1 MREIP
6 VELTPQALAQIRRWL
21 LLLAGDDT
29 APAWDP
35 GENHDTPESLQAAA
49 QWLVDN
55 GHGGAM
61 DAQLVAVL
69 LALFSI
75 NLRGRIEAEI
85 EGRFI
90 PHSADYVWLVDLDRL
105 ARDCALTAPL
115 PSAGDQAASLA
126 AADQPSLPAPGSRR
140 PPVLAGDEGAAD
152 DVHGQETMP
161 TDHRE

>member
-35 GENHDTPESLQAAA
+35 AENHDTPESLQAAA

-61 DAQLVAVL
+61 DDQLVAVL

-75 NLRGRIEAEI
+75 NLRWKIETEI

-90 PHSADYVWLVDLDRL
+90 PQGTDNVWLVDLDRL
-105 ARDCALTAPL
+105 ARDCALTARS
-115 PSAGDQAASLA
+115 PSASEQAAALA
-126 AADQPSLPAPGSRR
+126 AAEQPSLPAPGSRR
-140 PPVLAGDEGAAD
+140 PPVLAEDKSAAD
-152 DVHGQETMP
+152 DVHGQERMP
-161 TDHRE
+161 IDHRE

>member
-21 LLLAGDDT
+21 LLLAGDDK

-61 DAQLVAVL
+61 DDQLVAVL
-69 LALFSI
+69 LALFSM
-75 NLRGRIEAEI
+75 NLRWRIEAEI

-90 PHSADYVWLVDLDRL
+90 PHGADDVWLVDLDRL
-105 ARDCALTAPL
+105 ARDCALTARS
-115 PSAGDQAASLA
+115 PSADEQAASLA
-126 AADQPSLPAPGSRR
+126 AAEQPSLPAPGSRR
-140 PPVLAGDEGAAD
+140 LRSWPE
-152 DVHGQETMP
+152 MK
-161 TDHRE
+161 

>member
-21 LLLAGDDT
+21 LLLAGDDK

-61 DAQLVAVL
+61 DDQLVAVL

-75 NLRGRIEAEI
+75 NLRWRIEAEI
-85 EGRFI
+85 EGRFTA
-90 PHSADYVWLVDLDRL
+90 HGADYVWLVDLDRL
-105 ARDCALTAPL
+105 TRDCALTARS
-115 PSAGDQAASLA
+115 PSADKQAASLA
-126 AADQPSLPAPGSRR
+126 AAEQPSLPAPGSRR
-140 PPVLAGDEGAAD
+140 LRSWPE
-152 DVHGQETMP
+152 MK
-161 TDHRE
+161 

>member
-35 GENHDTPESLQAAA
+35 GENHDAPESLQAAA

-61 DAQLVAVL
+61 DDQLVAVL

-75 NLRGRIEAEI
+75 NLRWKIETEI

-90 PHSADYVWLVDLDRL
+90 PQGADNVWLVDLDRL
-105 ARDCALTAPL
+105 ARDCALTARS
-115 PSAGDQAASLA
+115 PSAGEQAAALA
-126 AADQPSLPAPGSRR
+126 AAEQPSLPAPGSRR
-140 PPVLAGDEGAAD
+140 PPVLAEDESAAD
-152 DVHGQETMP
+152 DVHGQERMP
-161 TDHRE
+161 SDHRE

>member
-6 VELTPQALAQIRRWL
+6 VELTPQALSQIRRWL

-35 GENHDTPESLQAAA
+35 GENHDTPESLQTAAR
-49 QWLVDN
+49 WLVDN

-61 DAQLVAVL
+61 DDQLVAVL
-69 LALFSI
+69 LALFSV
-75 NLRGRIEAEI
+75 NLRRTIEAEI

-90 PHSADYVWLVDLDRL
+90 AHGADYVWLVDLDRL
-105 ARDCALTAPL
+105 ARDCALTARS
-115 PSAGDQAASLA
+115 PSADERAASLA
-126 AADQPSLPAPGSRR
+126 AAEQPSLPAPGAWR

-152 DVHGQETMP
+152 DAHGPEGMP

>member
-21 LLLAGDDT
+21 LLLAGDDK

-49 QWLVDN
+49 RWLVDN

-61 DAQLVAVL
+61 GDQLVAVL
-69 LALFSI
+69 LALFSM
-75 NLRGRIEAEI
+75 NLRWRIEAEI

-90 PHSADYVWLVDLDRL
+90 PH
-105 ARDCALTAPL
+105 
-115 PSAGDQAASLA
+115 G
-126 AADQPSLPAPGSRR
+126 
-140 PPVLAGDEGAAD
+140 AD
-152 DVHGQETMP
+152 DESSPGTWCKSSRSSVSWWAAQAGWSSRTSSSLGRWGRSSRSGPNDAAE
-161 TDHRE
+161 R

>member
-6 VELTPQALAQIRRWL
+6 VELTPRAWAQIRRWL

-35 GENHDTPESLQAAA
+35 AENHDTPESLQAAA
-49 QWLVDN
+49 QWLVGN

-61 DAQLVAVL
+61 DDHLVAVL

-75 NLRGRIEAEI
+75 NLRWRIESEI

-90 PHSADYVWLVDLDRL
+90 PQGAGNVWLVDLDRL
-105 ARDCALTAPL
+105 ARDCALTLEPREHL
-115 PSAGDQAASLA
+115 S
-126 AADQPSLPAPGSRR
+126 
-140 PPVLAGDEGAAD
+140 PPE
-152 DVHGQETMP
+152 
-161 TDHRE
+161 

>member
-6 VELTPQALAQIRRWL
+6 VELTPSALAQIRRWL

-49 QWLVDN
+49 RWLVDN

-61 DAQLVAVL
+61 DDQLVAVL

-75 NLRGRIEAEI
+75 NLRWRIETDI

-90 PHSADYVWLVDLDRL
+90 PQGAGNVWLVDLDRL
-105 ARDCALTAPL
+105 ARDCALTLERHEHLSAPE
-115 PSAGDQAASLA
+115 PSK
-126 AADQPSLPAPGSRR
+126 RR
-140 PPVLAGDEGAAD
+140 PRRHL
-152 DVHGQETMP
+152 
-161 TDHRE
+161 